1 MSALT
6 DGLRALYGDEEDEKP
21 DLASNFERFV
31 ERLRGEWRDGW
42 PILIIIDGASTGV
55 GKSTLGIHLCRRLD
69 PKFDLDHFAFRG
81 REIEPLYGRLPPWS
95 MIQVDEPR
103 DLMGSKGT
111 RDRELRHIA
120 GALGSVRKNLIGT
133 ILISPKKE
141 FFDSIIT
148 GGLAPYWLFL
158 EERGVA
164 RVHRAWRG
172 ATYRKSQRLV
182 PYDRTRIDK
191 IGFPSMDGDP
201 FYEAYVELA
210 VRSNRTF
217 YAEAANG
224 HGRSAAAERTPQGEY
239 GTYRAK
245 SPRGLPLPPRPG
257 TWACPRCGVRG
268 GGAYT
273 LAAHLKTCPAGSTLK
288 AAKRPRSQLSALPM
302 AFRER

>member
-1 MSALT
+1 MSDLT
-6 DGLRALYGDEEDEKP
+6 EGLDALYGDGNNDEKP
-21 DLASNFERFV
+21 DLSSNFESFV
-31 ERLRGEWRDGW
+31 ERLRREWRDGW

-81 REIEPLYGRLPPWS
+81 REIEPLYARLPPWS

-120 GALGSVRKNLIGT
+120 GALGSVRKNLVGT

-141 FFDSIIT
+141 FFDSILT

-182 PYDRTRIDK
+182 PYDRTRINK
-191 IGFPSMDGDP
+191 IGFPALDGDP
-201 FYEAYVELA
+201 FYEAYVDLA
-210 VRSNRTF
+210 VRRNREF

-224 HGRSAAAERTPQGEY
+224 HGRGGGQNENGRSEN
-239 GTYRAK
+239 GTYRATRAAG
-245 SPRGLPLPPRPG
+245 PPPPLRPG
-257 TWACPRCGVRG
+257 VWACPRCGLRG
-268 GGAYT
+268 GGAFT
-273 LAAHLKTCPAGSTLK
+273 LARHAQSCPGGSPT
-288 AAKRPRSQLSALPM
+288 PS
-302 AFRER
+302 